1 MQRNFLSSDVLSSD
15 RSATIASEVEL
26 VPVNCFAPLDFE
38 EIYGR
43 HAAVEIDL
51 GCGDGSFLAALASEN
66 PNRDFLGIERLV
78 GRVHSACGKIV
89 GSGLMNARVLQSD
102 ISYALDRLLAENS
115 VTSFYLMFPDPWPKR
130 RHAPRRL
137 VSEKFLASLHR
148 ALAAKGTVR
157 IATDDT
163 EYYRQITRLVSDSS
177 LFAVISDAAPAS
189 AMSKFEKQF
198 TLDGV
203 RIHRLALRKVSPVT

>member
-1 MQRNFLSSDVLSSD
+1 MLSSD

-43 HAAVEIDL
+43 QAPVEIDL
-51 GCGDGSFLAALASEN
+51 GCGEGSFLAARASEN
-66 PNRDFLGIERLV
+66 PDRNFLGIERLV
-78 GRVHSACGKIV
+78 GRVRSACGKIAR
-89 GSGLMNARVLQSD
+89 SGLKNVRVLQFE
-102 ISYALDRLLAENS
+102 ISYALERLLPENS
-115 VTSFYLMFPDPWPKR
+115 VASFHLMFPDPWPKR

-137 VSEKFLASLHR
+137 VSEKFLALLHR
-148 ALAAKGTVR
+148 ALAANGTVR
-157 IATDDT
+157 IATDDA
-163 EYYRQITRLVSDSS
+163 EYYRQITRLVSESS
-177 LFAVISDAAPAS
+177 LFAVVSEAVPAT

-203 RIHRLALRKVSPVT
+203 KIHRLALRKISPVT